1 MPIVTLKNLAKMLKI
16 AKFHAWTCALL
27 TALALLKSDAEFV
40 NITKVYSAVAQ
51 GAVCLDGSPPAYHL
65 SSGWGSGLRSWV
77 VHLEGGG
84 WCRNPTT
91 CGYRKDSAL
100 GSSNKMDA
108 QSYFSGIL
116 TNDQALNPDFYNWNR
131 VKIRYCDGSS
141 FTGDVE
147 ERDPV
152 SHVYYRGARIWRAV
166 MQELLAR
173 GMREAETALLTGS
186 SAGGLA
192 SILHCDSFRGF
203 LPSSAKVKCLS
214 DAGYFVHVKD
224 IAGEET
230 IKAYYNDVVTTH
242 GSAKN
247 LPGCNSAM
255 EPAMASSFEVITPLF
270 ILNSA
275 YDSWQVSNI
284 LVPETADPNGTWKDC
299 KLHISQCSPTQLK
312 VLQGEQIETRTLTRR
327 KIDRSVCLHIAEYRG
342 NFLNA
347 LKALDELRSMGM
359 FINSCFIHGQT
370 EWQEAWF
377 GANSPTLNNTVGFLE
392 HFVTEMNSVLSIL
405 PFLLSF
411 CSDRELPLRSQIG
424 STTEEASHGSIA
436 PTLATRL
443 VSIYDLLM
451 VS

>member
-1 MPIVTLKNLAKMLKI
+1 MIINVNLEDTKDEDVKEKGERRKARESNSKKRMLKI

-65 SSGWGSGLRSWV
+65 SPGWGS
-77 VHLEGGG
+77 
-84 WCRNPTT
+84 
-91 CGYRKDSAL
+91 
-100 GSSNKMDA
+100 
-108 QSYFSGIL
+108 
-116 TNDQALNPDFYNWNR
+116 DFYNWNR

-173 GMREAETALLTGS
+173 GMRTAETALLSGG

-255 EPAMASSFEVITPLF
+255 EPAMAMQCFFPQYMVHEVKTPLF

-299 KLHISQCSPTQLK
+299 KLHISRCSPTQLK
-312 VLQGEQIETRTLTRR
+312 VLQ
-327 KIDRSVCLHIAEYRG
+327 EYRG

-370 EWQEAWF
+370 RLQEAWF
-377 GANSPTLNNTVGFLE
+377 GAHSPTLNNTVGLLE
-392 HFVTEMNSVLSIL
+392 HFVTEMNFS
-405 PFLLSF
+405 SF
-411 CSDRELPLRSQIG
+411 DLPLLIVILFGQRIATAIADWFYDRRG
-424 STTEEASHGSIA
+424 FVWIDCPYPCDSTC
-436 PTLATRL
+436 LN
-443 VSIYDLLM
+443 V
-451 VS
+451 

>member
-1 MPIVTLKNLAKMLKI
+1 MLNI
-16 AKFHAWTCALL
+16 AKFLAWACALA
-27 TALALLKSDAEFV
+27 ALALLKADAEFV
-40 NITKVYSAVAQ
+40 NLTRVQSAVAQ

-65 SSGWGSGLRSWV
+65 SPGRGSGLRSWL

-84 WCRNPTT
+84 WCRNSTS
-91 CGYRKDSAL
+91 CGYRKDTAL
-100 GSSNKMDA
+100 GSSYRMDA
-108 QSYFSGIL
+108 QASFPGIL
-116 TNDQALNPDFYNWNR
+116 TNDQALNPDFYSWNR
-131 VKIRYCDGSS
+131 VKVRYCDGSS

-152 SHVYYRGARIWRAV
+152 THVYYRGARIWRAV

-173 GMREAETALLTGS
+173 GMKEAETALLTGS

-214 DAGYFVHVKD
+214 DAGYFVHAKD

-255 EPAMASSFEVITPLF
+255 ETAMCFFPQYMTHGVKTPLF

-275 YDSWQVSNI
+275 YDPWQVSNI
-284 LVPETADPNGTWKDC
+284 LVPETADPHGAWKDC
-299 KLHISQCSPTQLK
+299 KLHIEQCSPTQLE
-312 VLQGEQIETRTLTRR
+312 VLQ
-327 KIDRSVCLHIAEYRG
+327 EYRL

-347 LKALDELRSMGM
+347 LKGLPGLRSMGM
-359 FINSCFIHGQT
+359 FINSCFVHGQT
-370 EWQEAWF
+370 ERQEAWF
-377 GANSPTLNNTVGFLE
+377 GANSPTLNNTRIATAIADWFYDRKGFQWIDCPYPCD
-392 HFVTEMNSVLSIL
+392 SSCLS
-405 PFLLSF
+405 
-411 CSDRELPLRSQIG
+411 
-424 STTEEASHGSIA
+424 
-436 PTLATRL
+436 
-443 VSIYDLLM
+443 
-451 VS
+451 

>member
-1 MPIVTLKNLAKMLKI
+1 MSIVTLKNLAKVLHSVVPYVLYRISKKLVMSLYLFIHLQMLKI

-84 WCRNPTT
+84 WCRNQTT

-116 TNDQALNPDFYNWNR
+116 SNDQALNPDFYNWNR

-152 SHVYYRGARIWRAV
+152 SHVYYRGARIWLAV

-214 DAGYFVHVKD
+214 DAGYFVHTKD

-255 EPAMASSFEVITPLF
+255 EPAMASSFEVI
-270 ILNSA
+270 
-275 YDSWQVSNI
+275 VSNI
-284 LVPETADPNGTWKDC
+284 LVPDTADPNGTWKDC

-312 VLQGEQIETRTLTRR
+312 VLQ
-327 KIDRSVCLHIAEYRG
+327 EYRG

-377 GANSPTLNNTVGFLE
+377 GANSPTLNNT
-392 HFVTEMNSVLSIL
+392 
-405 PFLLSF
+405 
-411 CSDRELPLRSQIG
+411 IG
-424 STTEEASHGSIA
+424 STTEEALYGSIA
-436 PTLATRL
+436 PTLATRP

>member
-1 MPIVTLKNLAKMLKI
+1 MSIVTLKNLAKMLKI

-84 WCRNPTT
+84 WCRNQTT

-116 TNDQALNPDFYNWNR
+116 SNDQALNPDFYNWNR

-152 SHVYYRGARIWRAV
+152 SHVYYRGARIWLAV

-214 DAGYFVHVKD
+214 DAGYFVHTKD

-255 EPAMASSFEVITPLF
+255 EPAMCFFPQYMVHEVKTPLF

-284 LVPETADPNGTWKDC
+284 LVPDTADPNGTWKDC

-312 VLQGEQIETRTLTRR
+312 VLQ
-327 KIDRSVCLHIAEYRG
+327 EYRG

-377 GANSPTLNNTVGFLE
+377 GANSPTLNNTRIATAIADWFYDRRGF
-392 HFVTEMNSVLSIL
+392 VWIDC
-405 PFLLSF
+405 PYP
-411 CSDRELPLRSQIG
+411 CD
-424 STTEEASHGSIA
+424 STC
-436 PTLATRL
+436 LNL
-443 VSIYDLLM
+443 
-451 VS
+451 